1 MVVMKNRSAQIAQRY
16 LPTRLGANARE
27 PARAMES
34 AFVCMVDLRDQDRAA
49 RTTRPR
55 SGGAGPARASRDAA
69 PDDGSRHFR
78 FPLTTSPHRNPRHG
92 ATFSAFTLERAGI
105 AAGRAD
111 GGSP

>member
-16 LPTRLGANARE
+16 LPPRLVESARE
-27 PARAMES
+27 PARPMES
-34 AFVCMVDLRDQDRAA
+34 AFVCIVVLRDQDWAA
-49 RTTRPR
+49 RMTRPR

-92 ATFSAFTLERAGI
+92 ATFSAFAPERAGI

-111 GGSP
+111 GGGP